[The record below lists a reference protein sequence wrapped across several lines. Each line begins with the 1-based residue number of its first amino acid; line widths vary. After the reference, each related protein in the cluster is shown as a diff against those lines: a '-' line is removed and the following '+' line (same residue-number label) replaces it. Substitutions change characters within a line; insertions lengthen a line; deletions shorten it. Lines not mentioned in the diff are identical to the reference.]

1 LPMPTVP
8 AVDRTELLAGHRA
21 AVPLLMGVLPF
32 GLVTGVA
39 LIANGIAPL
48 PAMALSVLV
57 FAGASMIAAGQL
69 LAAGT
74 PVAMILLAVLFINL
88 RHVMYSASLRSQYAG
103 LPLRVRAA
111 IGYLLADNVYALA
124 ISRHAE
130 HPGAKGA
137 VPFYFGAALTIWTG
151 WQLSVAAGIVLGAG
165 LPAAWKLEFAAPL
178 AFVAI
183 TIPLLRDRAMVIA
196 ALAAGVTVVLAHG
209 LPFRLGLPLA
219 GVVGIV
225 AGVLS
230 EGRRT

>member
-1 LPMPTVP
+1 MHIDHK
-8 AVDRTELLAGHRA
+8 ADRTEFLAGHRA

-39 LIANGIAPL
+39 LITNGLPPL
-48 PAMALSVLV
+48 AVMGLSLLV

-74 PVAMILLAVLFINL
+74 PLAMILLAVVFINL
-88 RHVMYSASLRSQYAG
+88 RHVMYSASLRAQYAG
-103 LPLRVRAA
+103 LPLRLRAA

-124 ISRHAE
+124 ITRHAE
-130 HPGAKGA
+130 HPQGKGA

-151 WQLSVAAGIVLGAG
+151 WQLSVGVGVLLGAG

-178 AFVAI
+178 AFIAI
-183 TIPLLRDRAMVIA
+183 TIPLLRDRAMVVAAIA
-196 ALAAGVTVVLAHG
+196 AGITVLLAQS

-225 AGVLS
+225 AGMLA
-230 EGRRT
+230 EGRRA